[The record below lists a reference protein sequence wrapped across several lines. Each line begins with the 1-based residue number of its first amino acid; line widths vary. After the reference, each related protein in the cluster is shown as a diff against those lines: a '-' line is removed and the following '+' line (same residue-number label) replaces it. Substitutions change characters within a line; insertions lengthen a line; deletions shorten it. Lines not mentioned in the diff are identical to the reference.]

1 MSGKTLVSLSN
12 LKFPLIMVSAL
23 SLAACDE
30 NGSAEI
36 ILGSNRRGD
45 KVIQVR
51 LVAEKKF
58 IPKATSTAH

>member
-1 MSGKTLVSLSN
+1 MNKQQQAYLLQLARQISTV
-12 LKFPLIMVSAL
+12 M
-23 SLAACDE
+23 AACDE

-51 LVAEKKF
+51 LVAEKKY

>member
-1 MSGKTLVSLSN
+1 MTEQQQAYLLQLARQISTV
-12 LKFPLIMVSAL
+12 
-23 SLAACDE
+23 LAACEE

-51 LVAEKKF
+51 LVAEKKY
-58 IPKATSTAH
+58 IPKPASTTH